1 MTSTNRRYGTLTAQ
15 RRYSARALQL
25 DINLLTAT
33 FPIAPMPSTAPSL
46 TPHKSSPY
54 PAQTVHDFRPSW
66 VVEQVISPKPNLPR
80 LTSFS
85 TAGTSPAT
93 FSRFTIWLLY
103 VTCGSED
110 SAIMSGKTLYGATF
124 KDVNFVPLQSAT
136 FCVQCELISNNSKP
150 YCLACGSHALL
161 GLSRMLGGSMRNEQ
175 TAHLIT
181 DIELNNLV
189 RDLLRTVPDPD
200 VLAMADHTRMP
211 SLTMRSQL
219 RLANAAH
226 PASGFRAV
234 TLGDDAEIHPAELD
248 LEPAISAITER
259 AQHLTGATGAAI
271 ALRAGDEIVCRARA
285 GRTAP
290 DLGVRL
296 QTDAGISAEAVRS
309 GEIMLCHDA
318 ERNPRV
324 DLASCRRLGVRSIL
338 VSPLR
343 HYRRT
348 LGVFEVLSSSP
359 GAFDDSD
366 VATMQLLSG
375 MMVAAISRISTLHQ
389 AQILPRVG

>member
-1 MTSTNRRYGTLTAQ
+1 M
-15 RRYSARALQL
+15 
-25 DINLLTAT
+25 
-33 FPIAPMPSTAPSL
+33 F
-46 TPHKSSPY
+46 
-54 PAQTVHDFRPSW
+54 
-66 VVEQVISPKPNLPR
+66 
-80 LTSFS
+80 
-85 TAGTSPAT
+85 
-93 FSRFTIWLLY
+93 
-103 VTCGSED
+103 
-110 SAIMSGKTLYGATF
+110 GKTVYDTPF
-124 KDVNFVPLQSAT
+124 SDTNFVPLQSAT

-150 YCLACGSHALL
+150 YCLACGSRALL
-161 GLSRMLGGSMRNEQ
+161 GLSRVLGGSMRDQQ
-175 TAHLIT
+175 TAHLII

-200 VLAMADHTRMP
+200 VHSMADHSRLP
-211 SLTMRSQL
+211 SLIQRSQL
-219 RLANAAH
+219 RVANAAH
-226 PASGFRAV
+226 PATGFQAV
-234 TLGDDAEIHPAELD
+234 SLADEAEIYPAELD

-359 GAFDDSD
+359 GAFDQGD
-366 VATMQLLSG
+366 VATMQLLSS
-375 MMVAAISRISTLHQ
+375 MMVAAISRISSLHQ
-389 AQILPRVG
+389 AQIVRQAG

>member
-1 MTSTNRRYGTLTAQ
+1 M
-15 RRYSARALQL
+15 
-25 DINLLTAT
+25 
-33 FPIAPMPSTAPSL
+33 F
-46 TPHKSSPY
+46 
-54 PAQTVHDFRPSW
+54 
-66 VVEQVISPKPNLPR
+66 
-80 LTSFS
+80 
-85 TAGTSPAT
+85 
-93 FSRFTIWLLY
+93 
-103 VTCGSED
+103 
-110 SAIMSGKTLYGATF
+110 GKTVYGSTF
-124 KDVNFVPLQSAT
+124 KDVHFVPLQSAT
-136 FCVQCELISNNSKP
+136 FCVQCELISTSNKP

-161 GLSRMLGGSMRNEQ
+161 GLSRVLGGSLRNQQ

-181 DIELNNLV
+181 DVELDNLV
-189 RDLLRTVPDPD
+189 RDLLRTVPDPAVFD
-200 VLAMADHTRMP
+200 VADRSRVP
-211 SLTMRSQL
+211 SLAMRSQL
-219 RLANAAH
+219 RVANAVH
-226 PASGFRAV
+226 PASGFRPMTV
-234 TLGDDAEIHPAELD
+234 PEEIEIHPAELD

-290 DLGVRL
+290 DLGILL
-296 QTDAGISAEAVRS
+296 QTEGGISAEAVRS

-359 GAFDDSD
+359 GAFDERD

-375 MMVAAISRISTLHQ
+375 MMVAAISRISTLKR
-389 AQILPRVG
+389 AQIASAAA

>member
-1 MTSTNRRYGTLTAQ
+1 M
-15 RRYSARALQL
+15 
-25 DINLLTAT
+25 
-33 FPIAPMPSTAPSL
+33 F
-46 TPHKSSPY
+46 
-54 PAQTVHDFRPSW
+54 
-66 VVEQVISPKPNLPR
+66 
-80 LTSFS
+80 
-85 TAGTSPAT
+85 
-93 FSRFTIWLLY
+93 
-103 VTCGSED
+103 
-110 SAIMSGKTLYGATF
+110 GKTPYGSTF
-124 KDVNFVPLQSAT
+124 RDVNFVPLQSAT
-136 FCVQCELISNNSKP
+136 FCVQCELISTSNKP

-161 GLSRMLGGSMRNEQ
+161 GLSRVLGGSLRNQQ

-181 DIELNNLV
+181 DCELDNLV
-189 RDLLRTVPDPD
+189 RDLLRTVPEPE
-200 VLAMADHTRMP
+200 AITMADHSRMP
-211 SLTMRSQL
+211 SLVQRSQL
-219 RLANAAH
+219 RVANAAH
-226 PASGFRAV
+226 PASGFKAV
-234 TLGDDAEIHPAELD
+234 QVSEEEIHPAELD

-271 ALRAGDEIVCRARA
+271 ALRTGDEIVCRARA

-359 GAFDDSD
+359 GAFDERD
-366 VATMQLLSG
+366 VATMQLLSS
-375 MMVAAISRISTLHQ
+375 MMVAAISRISSLHR
-389 AQILPRVG
+389 AQVLQRTG

>member
-1 MTSTNRRYGTLTAQ
+1 M
-15 RRYSARALQL
+15 
-25 DINLLTAT
+25 
-33 FPIAPMPSTAPSL
+33 
-46 TPHKSSPY
+46 
-54 PAQTVHDFRPSW
+54 FR
-66 VVEQVISPKPNLPR
+66 
-80 LTSFS
+80 
-85 TAGTSPAT
+85 
-93 FSRFTIWLLY
+93 
-103 VTCGSED
+103 
-110 SAIMSGKTLYGATF
+110 KTLYGAAF
-124 KDVNFVPLQSAT
+124 QDVNFVPLQSAT

-161 GLSRMLGGSMRNEQ
+161 GLSRVLGGSLSNQQ

-181 DIELNNLV
+181 DSELNNLV
-189 RDLLRTVPDPD
+189 RDLLRTVPNPD
-200 VLAMADHTRMP
+200 FVNVADHSRMP
-211 SLTMRSQL
+211 SAAMRSQL
-219 RLANAAH
+219 RVANAAH

-234 TLGDDAEIHPAELD
+234 SLNEEAEIHPAELD

-259 AQHLTGATGAAI
+259 AQHLTGATGAAM

-343 HYRRT
+343 YYRRT

-359 GAFDDSD
+359 GAFDEGD
-366 VATMQLLSG
+366 VATMQLLSS
-375 MMVAAISRISTLHQ
+375 MMVSAISRISTLRQ
-389 AQILPRVG
+389 AQLLRRSG

>member
-1 MTSTNRRYGTLTAQ
+1 MFRKTIYGT
-15 RRYSARALQL
+15 
-25 DINLLTAT
+25 
-33 FPIAPMPSTAPSL
+33 
-46 TPHKSSPY
+46 
-54 PAQTVHDFRPSW
+54 
-66 VVEQVISPKPNLPR
+66 
-80 LTSFS
+80 
-85 TAGTSPAT
+85 
-93 FSRFTIWLLY
+93 
-103 VTCGSED
+103 
-110 SAIMSGKTLYGATF
+110 TF

-136 FCVQCELISNNSKP
+136 FCVQCELITTNHRP
-150 YCLACGSHALL
+150 YCLACGNPSLL
-161 GLSRMLGGSMRNEQ
+161 SLSRVLGGSLRQQQ

-181 DIELNNLV
+181 DSELDSLV
-189 RDLLRTVPDPD
+189 RDLLRTVPDPY
-200 VLAMADHTRMP
+200 VLSSEVSNLADHHARVP
-211 SLTMRSQL
+211 STALRSQL
-219 RLANAAH
+219 RVANAAH
-226 PASGFRAV
+226 PVSGFRAV
-234 TLGDDAEIHPAELD
+234 HAGVPTGNEVDIRPAELN

-296 QTDAGISAEAVRS
+296 QTDAGISAEAVRT

-359 GAFDDSD
+359 GAFDQND
-366 VATMQLLSG
+366 VATMQLLSS
-375 MMVAAISRISTLHQ
+375 MMVAAISRISSLHQ
-389 AQILPRVG
+389 AEVLRRAG

>member
-1 MTSTNRRYGTLTAQ
+1 M
-15 RRYSARALQL
+15 
-25 DINLLTAT
+25 
-33 FPIAPMPSTAPSL
+33 F
-46 TPHKSSPY
+46 
-54 PAQTVHDFRPSW
+54 
-66 VVEQVISPKPNLPR
+66 
-80 LTSFS
+80 
-85 TAGTSPAT
+85 
-93 FSRFTIWLLY
+93 
-103 VTCGSED
+103 
-110 SAIMSGKTLYGATF
+110 GKTLYGSTF
-124 KDVNFVPLQSAT
+124 KDVSFVPLQSAT
-136 FCVQCELISNNSKP
+136 FCVQCELISTSSKP

-161 GLSRMLGGSMRNEQ
+161 GLSRVLGGSLRNQQ

-181 DIELNNLV
+181 DMELNNLV

-200 VLAMADHTRMP
+200 VVDIADHFHAP
-211 SLTMRSQL
+211 SLAQRNQL
-219 RLANAAH
+219 RVANAAH
-226 PASGFRAV
+226 PVSGFRAV
-234 TLGDDAEIHPAELD
+234 SAEDIEIHPAELD

-348 LGVFEVLSSSP
+348 LGVFEVLSSTP
-359 GAFDDSD
+359 GAFDERD

-375 MMVAAISRISTLHQ
+375 MMVAAISRISSLHQ
-389 AQILPRVG
+389 AQILRRAG

>member
-1 MTSTNRRYGTLTAQ
+1 M
-15 RRYSARALQL
+15 
-25 DINLLTAT
+25 
-33 FPIAPMPSTAPSL
+33 F
-46 TPHKSSPY
+46 
-54 PAQTVHDFRPSW
+54 
-66 VVEQVISPKPNLPR
+66 
-80 LTSFS
+80 
-85 TAGTSPAT
+85 
-93 FSRFTIWLLY
+93 
-103 VTCGSED
+103 
-110 SAIMSGKTLYGATF
+110 GKTVYGSSF
-124 KDVNFVPLQSAT
+124 QDVSFVPLQSAT
-136 FCVQCELISNNSKP
+136 FCVQCELISANNKP

-161 GLSRMLGGSMRNEQ
+161 GLSRVLGGSMGSQQ

-181 DIELNNLV
+181 DVELNNLV
-189 RDLLRTVPDPD
+189 RDLLRTVPDAE
-200 VLAMADHTRMP
+200 LLGIADHTRMP
-211 SLTMRSQL
+211 SLAQRSQL
-219 RLANAAH
+219 RVANAAH

-234 TLGDDAEIHPAELD
+234 SRGEDTEIFSAELD

-271 ALRAGDEIVCRARA
+271 ALRAGDEIVCRART

-290 DLGVRL
+290 DLGARL

-318 ERNPRV
+318 ERNPQV

-359 GAFDDSD
+359 GAFDESD
-366 VATMQLLSG
+366 VATMQLLSS
-375 MMVAAISRISTLHQ
+375 MMVAAISRISSLHQ
-389 AQILPRVG
+389 ARIVRRAC

>member
-1 MTSTNRRYGTLTAQ
+1 M
-15 RRYSARALQL
+15 
-25 DINLLTAT
+25 
-33 FPIAPMPSTAPSL
+33 F
-46 TPHKSSPY
+46 
-54 PAQTVHDFRPSW
+54 
-66 VVEQVISPKPNLPR
+66 
-80 LTSFS
+80 
-85 TAGTSPAT
+85 
-93 FSRFTIWLLY
+93 
-103 VTCGSED
+103 
-110 SAIMSGKTLYGATF
+110 GKTVYGSTF

-136 FCVQCELISNNSKP
+136 FCVQCELISTNNKP
-150 YCLACGSHALL
+150 YCLACGSQSVI
-161 GLSRMLGGSMRNEQ
+161 GLSRVLGGSLLHQQ

-181 DIELNNLV
+181 DNELNNLV
-189 RDLLRTVPDPD
+189 RDLLRTIPDPT
-200 VLAMADHTRMP
+200 AAEYAEQSRMP
-211 SLTMRSQL
+211 SLALRSQL
-219 RLANAAH
+219 RVANAAH

-234 TLGDDAEIHPAELD
+234 SPAEEVEIHPAELD

-359 GAFDDSD
+359 GAFDDRD

-375 MMVAAISRISTLHQ
+375 MMVAAISRISSLHREQ
-389 AQILPRVG
+389 VLRRAG

>member
-1 MTSTNRRYGTLTAQ
+1 MFGKTTFGKTIYGT
-15 RRYSARALQL
+15 
-25 DINLLTAT
+25 
-33 FPIAPMPSTAPSL
+33 
-46 TPHKSSPY
+46 
-54 PAQTVHDFRPSW
+54 
-66 VVEQVISPKPNLPR
+66 
-80 LTSFS
+80 
-85 TAGTSPAT
+85 
-93 FSRFTIWLLY
+93 
-103 VTCGSED
+103 
-110 SAIMSGKTLYGATF
+110 TF
-124 KDVNFVPLQSAT
+124 KNVHFVPLQSAT
-136 FCVQCELISNNSKP
+136 FCVQCELITTNHRP
-150 YCLACGSHALL
+150 YCLACGNPALL
-161 GLSRMLGGSMRNEQ
+161 SLSRVLGGSLRQQ

-181 DIELNNLV
+181 DSELDSLV
-189 RDLLRTVPDPD
+189 RDLLRTVPDPHILNDELAD
-200 VLAMADHTRMP
+200 VADHHARMP
-211 SLTMRSQL
+211 SNPLRSQL
-219 RLANAAH
+219 RVANAAH

-234 TLGDDAEIHPAELD
+234 HAGEHLGQEVDIRAAELD

-309 GEIMLCHDA
+309 GEVMLCHDA

-343 HYRRT
+343 YYRRT

-359 GAFDDSD
+359 SAFDERD
-366 VATMQLLSG
+366 VATMQLLSS
-375 MMVAAISRISTLHQ
+375 MMVAAISRISSLHQ
-389 AQILPRVG
+389 ARILRRSA

>member
-1 MTSTNRRYGTLTAQ
+1 M
-15 RRYSARALQL
+15 
-25 DINLLTAT
+25 
-33 FPIAPMPSTAPSL
+33 
-46 TPHKSSPY
+46 
-54 PAQTVHDFRPSW
+54 FR
-66 VVEQVISPKPNLPR
+66 N
-80 LTSFS
+80 
-85 TAGTSPAT
+85 
-93 FSRFTIWLLY
+93 
-103 VTCGSED
+103 
-110 SAIMSGKTLYGATF
+110 TLYGKTF

-136 FCVQCELISNNSKP
+136 FCVQCEMISANPRS
-150 YCLACGSHALL
+150 YCLACGSQALI
-161 GLSRMLGGSMRNEQ
+161 GLSRVLGGSLRHQQ

-181 DIELNNLV
+181 DSELDSLV
-189 RDLLRTVPDPD
+189 RDLLRTVPMPD
-200 VLAMADHTRMP
+200 FHNTEEHSRMP
-211 SLTMRSQL
+211 SLAQRSQL

-234 TLGDDAEIHPAELD
+234 HLPEEVEIHAAELD

-271 ALRAGDEIVCRARA
+271 ALRAGDEIVCRART

-318 ERNPRV
+318 ERNPRI

-359 GAFDDSD
+359 EAFDERD
-366 VATMQLLSG
+366 VATMQLLSS
-375 MMVAAISRISTLHQ
+375 MMVAAISRISAIHRTQSLRR
-389 AQILPRVG
+389 AG

>member
-1 MTSTNRRYGTLTAQ
+1 MFG
-15 RRYSARALQL
+15 
-25 DINLLTAT
+25 
-33 FPIAPMPSTAPSL
+33 
-46 TPHKSSPY
+46 K
-54 PAQTVHDFRPSW
+54 TVC
-66 VVEQVISPKPNLPR
+66 
-80 LTSFS
+80 
-85 TAGTSPAT
+85 GTS
-93 FSRFTIWLLY
+93 
-103 VTCGSED
+103 
-110 SAIMSGKTLYGATF
+110 F

-150 YCLACGSHALL
+150 YCLACGSQALL
-161 GLSRMLGGSMRNEQ
+161 GLSRVLGGSMRNQQ

-181 DIELNNLV
+181 DTELNNLV
-189 RDLLRTVPDPD
+189 FDLLRTVPDPEF
-200 VLAMADHTRMP
+200 LSTADQYRMP
-211 SLTMRSQL
+211 SLVQRNQL
-219 RLANAAH
+219 RVANAAH

-234 TLGDDAEIHPAELD
+234 ALGDDAEIHPAELD

-271 ALRAGDEIVCRARA
+271 ALRAGDEIVCRSRA

-359 GAFDDSD
+359 GAFDERD
-366 VATMQLLSG
+366 VATMQILSS
-375 MMVAAISRISTLHQ
+375 MMVAAISRISTLRQ
-389 AQILPRVG
+389 AQLLRFSG

>member
-1 MTSTNRRYGTLTAQ
+1 M
-15 RRYSARALQL
+15 
-25 DINLLTAT
+25 
-33 FPIAPMPSTAPSL
+33 
-46 TPHKSSPY
+46 
-54 PAQTVHDFRPSW
+54 FR
-66 VVEQVISPKPNLPR
+66 
-80 LTSFS
+80 
-85 TAGTSPAT
+85 
-93 FSRFTIWLLY
+93 
-103 VTCGSED
+103 
-110 SAIMSGKTLYGATF
+110 KTLYGAAF
-124 KDVNFVPLQSAT
+124 QDVNFVPLQSAT

-161 GLSRMLGGSMRNEQ
+161 GLSRVLGGSLRNQQ

-181 DIELNNLV
+181 DSELNNLV

-200 VLAMADHTRMP
+200 VVSIADHSRMP
-211 SLTMRSQL
+211 SLAMRSQL
-219 RLANAAH
+219 RVANAAH

-234 TLGDDAEIHPAELD
+234 SPLEEAEIFPAELD

-259 AQHLTGATGAAI
+259 AQHLTGATGAAM

-290 DLGVRL
+290 DLGIRL
-296 QTDAGISAEAVRS
+296 QTDIGISAEAVRS

-318 ERNPRV
+318 ELNPRV

-359 GAFDDSD
+359 GAFDERD
-366 VATMQLLSG
+366 VATMQLLSS
-375 MMVAAISRISTLHQ
+375 MMVAAISRISSLRQ
-389 AQILPRVG
+389 AQLLRRSG

>member
-1 MTSTNRRYGTLTAQ
+1 M
-15 RRYSARALQL
+15 
-25 DINLLTAT
+25 
-33 FPIAPMPSTAPSL
+33 
-46 TPHKSSPY
+46 
-54 PAQTVHDFRPSW
+54 FR
-66 VVEQVISPKPNLPR
+66 
-80 LTSFS
+80 
-85 TAGTSPAT
+85 
-93 FSRFTIWLLY
+93 
-103 VTCGSED
+103 
-110 SAIMSGKTLYGATF
+110 KTLYGDTF
-124 KDVNFVPLQSAT
+124 KQVNFVPLQSAT

-150 YCLACGSHALL
+150 YCVACGSRALL
-161 GLSRMLGGSMRNEQ
+161 GLSRVLGGSLPNQQ

-181 DIELNNLV
+181 DVELNNLV
-189 RDLLRTVPDPD
+189 RDLLRTVPDPELLG
-200 VLAMADHTRMP
+200 VADHSRMP
-211 SLTMRSQL
+211 SLAQRSQL
-219 RLANAAH
+219 RVANAAH

-234 TLGDDAEIHPAELD
+234 YPSEDTEIHAAELD

-271 ALRAGDEIVCRARA
+271 ALRAGDEIVCRART

-290 DLGVRL
+290 DLGARL

-318 ERNPRV
+318 ERNPQV

-359 GAFDDSD
+359 GAFDEGD
-366 VATMQLLSG
+366 VATMQLLSS

-389 AQILPRVG
+389 ARILRRAG

>member
-1 MTSTNRRYGTLTAQ
+1 MFGKTVYGT
-15 RRYSARALQL
+15 
-25 DINLLTAT
+25 
-33 FPIAPMPSTAPSL
+33 
-46 TPHKSSPY
+46 
-54 PAQTVHDFRPSW
+54 
-66 VVEQVISPKPNLPR
+66 
-80 LTSFS
+80 
-85 TAGTSPAT
+85 
-93 FSRFTIWLLY
+93 
-103 VTCGSED
+103 
-110 SAIMSGKTLYGATF
+110 TF
-124 KDVNFVPLQSAT
+124 KDVKFVPLQSAT
-136 FCVQCELISNNSKP
+136 FCVQCEMISANP
-150 YCLACGSHALL
+150 RTYCLACGSHALI
-161 GLSRMLGGSMRNEQ
+161 GLSRVLGGSLRHQQ

-181 DIELNNLV
+181 DSELDTLV
-189 RDLLRTVPDPD
+189 RDLLRTVPVPD
-200 VLAMADHTRMP
+200 SFAHDDYASRMP
-211 SLTMRSQL
+211 SVAQRSQL
-219 RLANAAH
+219 RLANAVH

-234 TLGDDAEIHPAELD
+234 HVPEEVEIHAGELD

-271 ALRAGDEIVCRARA
+271 ALRAGEEIVCRARA

-359 GAFDDSD
+359 GAFDDRD
-366 VATMQLLSG
+366 VATMQLLSS
-375 MMVAAISRISTLHQ
+375 MMVAAISRISTIHRTQTLRR
-389 AQILPRVG
+389 AG